1 MIKDIKLLA
10 FFNFFTDLKF
20 HSAILILYF
29 AKVTDSY
36 LLAMSLFS
44 VAMVSAAL
52 FEVPT
57 GIFSDLIGRKRT
69 IMMGAIAALTSAIF
83 YAIGFN
89 YWILFIGAVFEGL
102 SRAWYS
108 GNNDAFLYDT
118 LLERNKQ
125 QDYGEYLGKVSSMFQ
140 AALSIGALVGGVI
153 ATFSFGLVMWLSVIP
168 QGICVLISTLMSE
181 PKKHSQ
187 KSANIFSHLH
197 LSALHLWKNKK
208 LRLLSLSSIL
218 GFGISEASF
227 DFRSAFVATL
237 WPIWAIGFSK
247 VLPYVGGT
255 IGYWFSGRI
264 VKKFGAYFIVLAS
277 SIYSRTINIFS
288 TLFPTVLSPI
298 LMSST
303 SLLYGIS
310 GVASNKLRQDEYT
323 HEQRAT
329 IDSINSLLGKL
340 FFGVAALGIGFLGDN
355 FGPAIA
361 LLVGQIILI
370 PTVFINWFLYNKHK
384 HAN

>member
-1 MIKDIKLLA
+1 MTKNIRLLA

-20 HSAILILYF
+20 YAAILILYF
-29 AKVTDSY
+29 ANVTGSY

-44 VAMVSAAL
+44 IAMVSAAL
-52 FEVPT
+52 FEIPT

-69 IMMGAIAALTSAIF
+69 IMMGAVAAVMSAIF
-83 YAIGFN
+83 YAIGVN
-89 YWILFIGAVFEGL
+89 YWTLFIGAVFEGL

-118 LLERNKQ
+118 LLEKNKQ
-125 QDYGEYLGKVSSMFQ
+125 HDYGEYLGKVSSMFQ
-140 AALSIGALVGGVI
+140 AALSIAALVGGVI
-153 ATFSFGLVMWLSVIP
+153 ATFSFSIVMWLSVVP
-168 QGICVLISTLMSE
+168 QVVCLLISTLINE

-187 KSANIFSHLH
+187 KSANVFLHLH
-197 LSALHLWKNKK
+197 LSALQLWKNKK

-227 DFRSAFVATL
+227 DFRSAFVASL
-237 WPIWAIGFSK
+237 WPLWAIGFSK

-298 LMSST
+298 LISST
-303 SLLYGIS
+303 SFLYGIS

-323 HEQRAT
+323 HE
-329 IDSINSLLGKL
+329 
-340 FFGVAALGIGFLGDN
+340 
-355 FGPAIA
+355 
-361 LLVGQIILI
+361 
-370 PTVFINWFLYNKHK
+370 
-384 HAN
+384 